1 MKLDSSVESKYCE
14 YCFKNNRDGALG
26 DVMSCASCGFICHKQ
41 CRNQSTLKCVKTSS
55 EKEVTVAE
63 GNVSESIIQL
73 QETLQALQ
81 REVDIELRI
90 QEGIEKMAK
99 AKRPISYG
107 SGKKKE
113 TEVKDMT
120 SQSSKNSKRL
130 DLLKHEIQKRQVQI
144 QNLQKN
150 EVKGTLGKSSSM
162 ANIGDTGLLRVTVID
177 PETKSE
183 LKKALYIQ
191 ENQSTLEVIQMI
203 LTKSNMKGEPSEYQ
217 LAYGPADA
225 TQSSLIVLR
234 DQGRP
239 MQIEDI
245 NYAETHFCL
254 SVSAV

>member
-1 MKLDSSVESKYCE
+1 MDNNFESRYCE

-26 DVMSCASCGFICHKQ
+26 DLMSCASCGFICHKA
-41 CRNQSTLKCVKTSS
+41 CRNLSTLKCVKTSS
-55 EKEVTVAE
+55 EKEAAVAE

-90 QEGIEKMAK
+90 QEGLEKMTK
-99 AKRPISYG
+99 AKRPVSYSG
-107 SGKKKE
+107 GKKNE
-113 TEVKDMT
+113 TDVKDLS
-120 SQSSKNSKRL
+120 SQSTKNSKRL

-150 EVKGTLGKSSSM
+150 EVKGTLGKSASM

-191 ENQSTLEVIQMI
+191 ENQSTIEVIQMI
-203 LTKSNMKGEPSEYQ
+203 LSKSNMKGEPAEYQ
-217 LAYGPADA
+217 LAYGPSTIAEGSNA
-225 TQSSLIVLR
+225 RTLIVLK

-245 NYAETHFCL
+245 NYAETHFYL
-254 SVSAV
+254 SVF

>member
-1 MKLDSSVESKYCE
+1 
-14 YCFKNNRDGALG
+14 
-26 DVMSCASCGFICHKQ
+26 MSCASCGFICHKA

-63 GNVSESIIQL
+63 GNVSETIIQL
-73 QETLQALQ
+73 QETLQNLQ
-81 REVDIELRI
+81 REVDIELRL
-90 QEGIEKMAK
+90 QDGLEKMTK
-99 AKRPISYG
+99 AKRPISYSG
-107 SGKKKE
+107 GKKHE
-113 TEVKDMT
+113 NDFKDMS
-120 SQSSKNSKRL
+120 SQASQNSKRL
-130 DLLKHEIQKRQVQI
+130 ELLKHEIQKRQVQI

-150 EVKGTLGKSSSM
+150 EVKGNLGKSASM

-191 ENQSTLEVIQMI
+191 ENQSTIEVIQMI

-217 LAYGPADA
+217 LGYGPSA
-225 TQSSLIVLR
+225 TTDNNNNSALIILK

-245 NYAETHFCL
+245 NYAETHFYL
-254 SVSAV
+254 SVININRNEKIRIWKAQGTLDMPVLSI